1 MASIFEIKTDKVVIN
16 NNNYHMTKSVDVL
29 DLDLYYSQDE
39 IQIDG
44 ATYYVQREN
53 NNGFPLLLDENKK
66 PLICIDRQSI
76 ETIKE
81 LMLSKEF
88 LKICKEYKYW
98 FLKSTWYSIKWIFL
112 FVLHLKYAF
121 KTPKNRLKTVFI

>member
-16 NNNYHMTKSVDVL
+16 NNNYHTTKSIDVL
-29 DLDLYYSQDE
+29 DFDLYYSQDE

-66 PLICIDRQSI
+66 PLMCIDRQSI
-76 ETIKE
+76 KTVKE
-81 LMLSKEF
+81 LMLNKEF
-88 LKICKEYKYW
+88 LK
-98 FLKSTWYSIKWIFL
+98 SP
-112 FVLHLKYAF
+112 AF
-121 KTPKNRLKTVFI
+121 HRTI